1 MTSPLDHAT
10 PARGPQP
17 GRIPI
22 KRRAAAIAVL
32 LGLTAL
38 AAGCGS
44 NGPGVPNASNTS
56 NQSTGSSDGAYAPE
70 LAYSRCMRSHGIHD
84 FPDPTTSPGGG
95 WAIQTHRGPGSDLDH
110 NNPTYQA
117 ANRKCHPLLPAG
129 SQATTTSTKKLAADV
144 KWARCMRSHGLPT
157 FPDPKPQGA
166 FDRSKIDE
174 NSPAFPTASKACRS
188 LNSGPTPV
196 YP

>member
-1 MTSPLDHAT
+1 MTSPRDHVT
-10 PARGPQP
+10 PARWARP

-32 LGLTAL
+32 LGLAVL
-38 AAGCGS
+38 AGGCGS
-44 NGPGVPNASNTS
+44 NGPGAPSESNTS
-56 NQSTGSSDGAYAPE
+56 SSNGTYAQA
-70 LAYSRCMRSHGIHD
+70 LAYSRCMRGHGIHD

-110 NNPTYQA
+110 NNPLYQT
-117 ANRKCHPLLPAG
+117 ANRKCQALLPAG
-129 SQATTTSTKKLAADV
+129 SQGPTLPANKLAAEV
-144 KWARCMRSHGLPT
+144 KWARCMRSHGLPS
-157 FPDPKPQGA
+157 FPDPNPQGA

-174 NSPAFPTASKACRS
+174 NSPAFATANKACRS
-188 LNSGPTPV
+188 LNPGPTPV